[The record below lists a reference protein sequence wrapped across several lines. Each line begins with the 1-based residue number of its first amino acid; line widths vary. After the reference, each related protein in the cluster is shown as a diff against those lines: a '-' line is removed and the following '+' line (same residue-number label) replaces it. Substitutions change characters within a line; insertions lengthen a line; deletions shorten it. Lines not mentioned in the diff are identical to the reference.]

1 MPVRHLRIIV
11 FRVRSTVTEHP
22 VTRIHRQAVL
32 RYLKIRPAL
41 LRAWEQKGL
50 IPRSDSYSLE
60 EVGRLRILRDLSAR
74 LSASSISASLGAM
87 KIVAGMEN
95 PLLEARAVVGGSRV
109 HFWHRGSVTEP
120 IARQFVFDFDS
131 EATASA
137 GSEVGPHGPI
147 EIHQPDTEGRV
158 AGMFLVAIRHE
169 DAGEIDA
176 AVRVYERILERNPE
190 HAATCIN
197 LGTICYN
204 RRQFV
209 RAEQLYKRAT
219 QVDPGYALAFFDLG
233 NVLDELKRLPE
244 AIAAYRNA
252 IRLVPT
258 YADAHYNL
266 ALAFER
272 TGERRN
278 ALRHWTAYLKID
290 PSSRWAAHA
299 RKQVKSILGR
309 ESLAIVH
316 RSARASQPRNL
327 RRTARFDTQNRTV
340 PTAG

>member
-1 MPVRHLRIIV
+1 M
-11 FRVRSTVTEHP
+11 
-22 VTRIHRQAVL
+22 TRIHRQDVL

-50 IPRSDSYSLE
+50 VPRRDAYSLE
-60 EVGRLRILRDLSAR
+60 EVGRLRTLRDLSTK

-95 PLLEARAVVGGSRV
+95 PLLDARAVVGGSRL
-109 HFWHRGSVTEP
+109 HFRHRGLVTEP

-131 EATASA
+131 DNNAHAEATGAQA
-137 GSEVGPHGPI
+137 GPI
-147 EIHQPDTEGRV
+147 EIHRPDSEGSV
-158 AGMFLVAIRHE
+158 ADMFLAAIRHE
-169 DAGEIDA
+169 DAGELDQ

-190 HAATCIN
+190 HAAACIN

-219 QVDPGYALAFFDLG
+219 HADPGYALAFFDLG

-252 IRLVPT
+252 VRLVPA

-272 TGERRN
+272 TGERRK
-278 ALRHWTAYLKID
+278 ALRHWTAYLKLD

-299 RKQVKSILGR
+299 RKQIRSILDR
-309 ESLAIVH
+309 ESLSIIH
-316 RSARASQPRNL
+316 RSAHASQPRNL
-327 RRTARFDTQNRTV
+327 RRTTRLEAQNHTV
-340 PTAG
+340 STAG